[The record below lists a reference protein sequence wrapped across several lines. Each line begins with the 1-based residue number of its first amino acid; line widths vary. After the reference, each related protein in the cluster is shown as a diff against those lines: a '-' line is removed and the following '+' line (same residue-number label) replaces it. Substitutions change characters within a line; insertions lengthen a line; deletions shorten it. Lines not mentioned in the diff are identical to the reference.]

1 MNVPLDRLYN
11 FLDDAVNHNLIIY
24 RWTPHGSKLLT
35 NLSHLKPYT
44 LFEIYTNPIVVC
56 HDQEPLDYHVY
67 SDQER
72 IDALSK
78 IKVIIGP
85 PNGQTITD
93 YIISKKYH
101 LNYIRELANV
111 ELNIYDNY
119 LLLHSEL
126 NSLEI
131 ENYTQYG
138 AVPVYY
144 FSHALISRDWFRY
157 AEVDPLIT
165 KKNIKKDFLIYQR
178 AWSGSREYRLKFAEL
193 LIKENLLDNCITS
206 FNPTDENNLHYVNHC
221 YKNDSFK
228 TQLTDIE
235 NHFLRNVTPSHA
247 SADYNVDD
255 YNNTRFE
262 IVLETLF
269 DDQRW
274 HLTEKIF
281 RPIACGQPFILASTP
296 GALEYLK
303 NYGFNT
309 FGNYIDESY
318 DTVTDPVERLK
329 KILDV
334 MKHISNLSVDEK
346 DELSNNLKDITE
358 YNRKLF
364 FSQEFCQTIVNEYLN
379 NIKSGLD
386 KIKMHKGA
394 CMKWWNNIG
403 NYGFID
409 NFFNKEEYQKFV
421 NMINIDE

>member
-1 MNVPLDRLYN
+1 MNVPLNRLYN

-24 RWTPHGSKLLT
+24 RWRPHGSKLLT
-35 NLSHLKPYT
+35 DLSCLKPYT
-44 LFEIYTNPIVVC
+44 LFEMYTNPIVVC
-56 HDQEPLDYHVY
+56 HDQEPLDYHLY

-206 FNPTDENNLHYVNHC
+206 FNPTNENNLHYVNHC
-221 YKNDSFK
+221 YKNNNFK

-235 NHFLRNVTPSHA
+235 NHFLLNDTQSHA

-364 FSQEFCQTIVNEYLN
+364 FSQEFYQTIVNEYLN